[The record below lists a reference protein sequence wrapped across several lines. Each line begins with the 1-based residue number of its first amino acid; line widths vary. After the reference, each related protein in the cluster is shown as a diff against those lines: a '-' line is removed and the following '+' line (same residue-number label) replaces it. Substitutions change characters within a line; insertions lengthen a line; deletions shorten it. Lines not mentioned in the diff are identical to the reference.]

1 MTTLLT
7 YLALSYALISAT
19 WLLYVAIMH
28 LRVVRDRE
36 GLTLPQKIMGYPL
49 LIIGLICDT
58 LLNWIVVSV
67 LLLELPREA
76 LTTARFRRWYR
87 DTSWRGKQVRWWCR
101 HFLEP
106 FDAGHCG

>member
-1 MTTLLT
+1 MIA
-7 YLALSYALISAT
+7 YSALAYALISGT

-36 GLTLPQKIMGYPL
+36 GLTMPQKVMGYPL
-49 LIIGLICDT
+49 LIIGLIFDT
-58 LLNWIVVSV
+58 LLNWLVVSV
-67 LLLELPREA
+67 LLLSPPREL
-76 LTTARFRRWYR
+76 LTTTRFRRFKHDR
-87 DTSWRGKQVRWWCR
+87 GWRGRQVRWWCR